1 MIDCA
6 GCTYFHPGDL
16 MRGENNDS
24 TDFAT
29 DTVTGRAG
37 SVKAFRLPQITACPL
52 KKAAFDLRTGFN
64 TDHDF

>member
-1 MIDCA
+1 
-6 GCTYFHPGDL
+6 